1 MADIN
6 VTEQDLAEVLKARVN
21 EVTNLQVQVA
31 ALSRMVNELSA
42 KLDEPDKEA
51 DNAESG

>member
-6 VTEQDLAEVLKARVN
+6 VTEQDLAEVLKARIN
-21 EVTNLQVQVA
+21 EVTNLQMQVA
-31 ALSRMVNELSA
+31 ALNRMVNELSA